1 MLLLESKLQ
10 SLVFSASSGHNYP
23 LGTLAWTLWTKYGLY
38 GLFFQRQIS
47 PQFPWQIRKIRGNG
61 PKLTPS
67 ELLVH
72 CLKCFFLKEIEHI
85 GKTLWGI
92 VQILSLSASSGCLE
106 SRVGWLLAAAVS
118 LGLSAWNSCLHCG
131 NTLLFSGIYSKHK
144 NHKRLGF
151 FTFFSPCLS
160 LYFWGKTN
168 CQFRGSNCQIKHLFK
183 FRLLKGVG
191 TFDRHDQGVVNFFFF
206 NQLEKQKANEYHND
220 GNNGTAP
227 QIGRV

>member
-1 MLLLESKLQ
+1 MLLLESKFQ
-10 SLVFSASSGHNYP
+10 PLVFSASSGHNHP
-23 LGTLAWTLWTKYGLY
+23 LGTGTSAWTLWTKYGLY
-38 GLFFQRQIS
+38 GFFFRRQIS

-92 VQILSLSASSGCLE
+92 VQIPSFSASSTCLE

-131 NTLLFSGIYSKHK
+131 NTLLFSGIYSKHE
-144 NHKRLGF
+144 NHEGLGF
-151 FTFFSPCLS
+151 FAFFFLAFFVF
-160 LYFWGKTN
+160 LGKTN
-168 CQFRGSNCQIKHLFK
+168 CQFRGSKCQVKHLF
-183 FRLLKGVG
+183 
-191 TFDRHDQGVVNFFFF
+191 
-206 NQLEKQKANEYHND
+206 
-220 GNNGTAP
+220 
-227 QIGRV
+227 